1 MCIYLYVHVGSH
13 RVGCG
18 SMRVL
23 TKVNN
28 SYFGS
33 EVLMPQPT
41 SSLSVCYWT
50 KGSSKIY
57 VNVGNTNTPEIG
69 EGELHVL
76 LFSTSVL
83 TRYEVDICVGI
94 KFQTVLGGFLQ

>member
-1 MCIYLYVHVGSH
+1 
-13 RVGCG
+13 
-18 SMRVL
+18 
-23 TKVNN
+23 
-28 SYFGS
+28 
-33 EVLMPQPT
+33 MPQPT

-69 EGELHVL
+69 EGELHVFQ
-76 LFSTSVL
+76 FSTSVL
-83 TRYEVDICVGI
+83 TLYEVDICVGI